1 MSARKRIGLIML
13 PWLLLL
19 STYLVFIWSV
29 KLFGPKS
36 GYLFGYLFYWIFWC
50 YLIPFIILGPNNISL
65 LFKNNYKLSWMII
78 IIVLTPAIL
87 AFFGIPFWPYL
98 FKLTPI
104 IIIVSLLSA
113 LVNGTGEEL
122 FWRGVYAQS
131 FPDNLLWGYLYPTVM
146 FTFWHLSPRAVQ
158 TAGTGTFTFLL
169 GALLMGLCWG
179 YVAMRT
185 KSIRWTVLSHIIVNL
200 PWLAGFYF
208 I

>member
-1 MSARKRIGLIML
+1 MSTYKKLGLILL

-19 STYLVFIWSV
+19 STYLVFVWSV

-36 GYLFGYLFYWIFWC
+36 GFLFGYLFYWIFWC
-50 YLIPFIILGPNNISL
+50 YLIPFLILGPAGLSA
-65 LFKNNYKLSWMII
+65 LFKNKLSVLLSVILMIPVI
-78 IIVLTPAIL
+78 I
-87 AFFGIPFWPYL
+87 AFLGIPFWPYL
-98 FKLTPI
+98 LKLTPI

-131 FPDNLLWGYLYPTVM
+131 FPDNLLLGYLYPTVM
-146 FTFWHLSPRAVQ
+146 FTFRHLSPLAVQ
-158 TAGTGTFTFLL
+158 TPITGAFNFLL

-179 YVAMRT
+179 YVAWRT